1 MQYKN
6 VDKLSVQQYA
16 EALINK
22 NGNTTNLEVKNA
34 MRADNY
40 WVNQSQI
47 RDFMRELSNELGWEV
62 SSNGMYNTYSAPS
75 IQQTDATDH
84 ASKDITKSK
93 WSVQKVLTDLFGI
106 HRFAM
111 VPGSRLR
118 EDLGLSDL
126 QMQDLAMVI
135 MADNSIDLPQD
146 LMSPGVTVQMIQN
159 YVDSP
164 KKAASSGRVK
174 INVEPIADFGGRG
187 ADRAT
192 VDVLLKNSEVSD
204 DDWVMST
211 GKPDSRMIYPGSE
224 SRDHVRTAYA
234 RRMRVRIQD
243 TRAIKIKNFLK

>member
-1 MQYKN
+1 MQYKKA
-6 VDKLSVQQYA
+6 DKATVHHYA
-16 EALINK
+16 EALMNK
-22 NGNTTNLEVKNA
+22 NGKTTNLEVKDA
-34 MRADNY
+34 MRAENY
-40 WVNQSQI
+40 WVDQSEI
-47 RDFMRELSNELGWEV
+47 RDFMRDLSGELGWDV
-62 SSNGMYNTYSAPS
+62 SSNGSYNTYSVAVITADGDS
-75 IQQTDATDH
+75 QSARSATG
-84 ASKDITKSK
+84 SK
-93 WSVQKVLTDLFGI
+93 WSVQGALTDLFGI

-135 MADNSIDLPQD
+135 MSETSIDLPQD

-174 INVEPIADFGGRG
+174 INVEPIADFGGKG
-187 ADRAT
+187 AGRAT

-204 DDWVMST
+204 EDWVMST

-243 TRAIKIKNFLK
+243 TRAIRIKNFLK